1 MSARRAAIAV
11 WLAGLALCALQ
22 LARTTFVAD
31 LSVFLPSAP
40 TAPQR
45 FLVEQLREG
54 AFSRLMLVG
63 IEGSDAATRARVSL
77 AMGAAL
83 SRDPRF
89 ASVTNGT
96 AGSGRRGEALVF
108 EHRYAL
114 SPAVTPGRFSVD
126 GLRASIGESIERL
139 ASPAGLALKDLLA
152 RDPTGETLAV
162 IDALQNEEGPK
173 RTEGVWSSADS
184 RRAILLARPHAPA
197 SDLDGQSDAMGAIR
211 DAFTAASASLSRD
224 ARPRLLLTGPG
235 VFAVESRAMIV
246 HDVERLAAAS
256 AIVVAILLLVA
267 YRSPLAL
274 LLGLVPVVSGAVAGV
289 AAVSLAFGSVHG
301 VTLGFGTTLIGE
313 AVDYAIY
320 YFVQSG
326 EAPQDWRAR
335 SWPTVRLGVLTSIAG
350 FAALLFAGL
359 PGLAQLGVYSIAGLA
374 VAAAVTRFVLPSLVP
389 AQLALR
395 DLSAWGT
402 TLGLIAKRLGGARW
416 ALAIVAALCIG
427 VLFAHRATLWDT
439 DIASL
444 NPVPA
449 EDRRID
455 VELRDA
461 LGASDARLVIAASG
475 PDAQA
480 ALQAAERIDASL
492 DREVAAGRLAGYESP
507 ALFLPSEAT
516 QRARLASLP
525 PAAELRSRL
534 AEALRGAPLRAERLE
549 PFVQDVEKART
560 GPLLTAADVGD
571 SALGSALDG
580 MLLRTASGWTAVIG
594 VRPLAGHALDSRALA
609 AAVGAAGV
617 RDAML
622 IDVKGEVN
630 RLYAGYFG
638 RALVASALGV
648 AAIVAL
654 LAVALRSV
662 RALARVMASLAAAVL
677 LAAAWHAGTGTALTL
692 LHLVGLLLV
701 VAIGSNYAL
710 FFERLRET
718 RAESPRT
725 LASLALAN
733 ATAIASFGILALSAI
748 PVLHAIGLTVA
759 IGTAAALV
767 FAAMLSS

>member
-1 MSARRAAIAV
+1 MTARRAAIAV

-40 TAPQR
+40 TAAQR
-45 FLVEQLREG
+45 FLVDQLREG

-63 IEGSDAATRARVSL
+63 IEGGDAATRARLSL
-77 AMGAAL
+77 AMQAAL

-89 ASVTNGT
+89 ASVANGT
-96 AGSGRRGEALVF
+96 GGFGQRVEALVF
-108 EHRYAL
+108 EHRYVL
-114 SPAVTPGRFSVD
+114 SPAVTPARFSVD
-126 GLRASIGESIERL
+126 GLRAAIGESIERI

-162 IDALQNEEGPK
+162 IDAFGNEEGPR
-173 RTEGVWSSADS
+173 RTEGVWSSADGA
-184 RRAILLARPHAPA
+184 RAILLAKPRAPA
-197 SDLDGQSDAMGAIR
+197 SDLDGQAEAMGAIR
-211 DAFTAASASLSRD
+211 GAFAAASPSLPPE

-235 VFAVESRAMIV
+235 VFAVQSRAMIV
-246 HDVERLAAAS
+246 HDVGRLAAAS
-256 AIVVAILLLVA
+256 AIAVAVLLLIA

-274 LLGLVPVVSGAVAGV
+274 FLGLVPVVSGALTGIG
-289 AAVSLAFGSVHG
+289 AVSLGFGSVHG

-326 EAPQDWRAR
+326 EAPHDWRAR

-350 FAALLFAGL
+350 FAALLFTGL
-359 PGLAQLGVYSIAGLA
+359 PGLAQLAVYSIAGLA
-374 VAAAVTRFVLPSLVP
+374 AAAAVTRFILPSLVP
-389 AQLALR
+389 ARLVLR
-395 DLSAWGT
+395 DLSPWGT
-402 TLGLIAKRLGGARW
+402 TLGHVATRLGRARW
-416 ALAIVAALCIG
+416 ALAIVAAVCAS
-427 VLFAHRATLWDT
+427 VLFSHRTTLWNT

-449 EDRRID
+449 EDRRLD
-455 VELRDA
+455 AQLRDA
-461 LGASDARLVIAASG
+461 LGASDARLVIAASA

-480 ALQAAERIDASL
+480 ALQAAERIGTRL
-492 DREVAAGRLAGYESP
+492 DGEVAAGRLGAYESP
-507 ALFLPSEAT
+507 ARFLPSEAT
-516 QRARLASLP
+516 QRRRLASLP
-525 PAAELRSRL
+525 PAAELRARL
-534 AEALRGAPLRAERLE
+534 AEALRGSALPAGRLE
-549 PFVQDVEKART
+549 PFVQDIEKART
-560 GPLLTAADVGD
+560 GPLLTAAEVGAT
-571 SALGSALDG
+571 ALGSALDG
-580 MLLRTASGWTAVIG
+580 TLMRTASGWTVVMG
-594 VRPLAGHALDSRALA
+594 LHPPHGRALDSRALA
-609 AAVGAAGV
+609 AAVEAAGV

-622 IDVKGEVN
+622 VDVKAEVD

-638 RALVASALGV
+638 RALVASALGII
-648 AAIVAL
+648 AIVAL
-654 LAVALRSV
+654 LAIALRSIP
-662 RALARVMASLAAAVL
+662 ALARVMASLAAAVL
-677 LAAAWHAGTGTALTL
+677 LTAAWYAATGTALTL

-718 RAESPRT
+718 RAGSPRT

-733 ATAIASFGILALSAI
+733 ATAVASFGILAVSAI

-759 IGTAAALV
+759 VGTAAALV